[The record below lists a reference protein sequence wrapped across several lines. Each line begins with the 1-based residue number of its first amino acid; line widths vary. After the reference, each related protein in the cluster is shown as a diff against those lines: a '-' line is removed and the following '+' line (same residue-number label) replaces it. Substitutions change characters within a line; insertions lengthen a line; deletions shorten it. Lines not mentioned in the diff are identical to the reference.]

1 MEKPIDGNPN
11 PEPQPGAQG
20 TSSPKIDTGLACLV
34 LMAKV
39 HGVAADAE
47 QIRHA
52 FAIGADGAKT
62 LDILRA
68 AKEIGFKAKSA
79 TLSFERLARIQL
91 PAIAETSE
99 GRFIVLAKAQ
109 EESVLVLDPAES
121 KPRVLKKE
129 ALPGFKWVRGSY

>member
-1 MEKPIDGNPN
+1 MEKPVDGNLN

-20 TSSPKIDTGLACLV
+20 SPPPKIDTGLACLV

-39 HGVAADAE
+39 NGVAADPE

-79 TLSFERLARIQL
+79 TLSYERLAGIQL

-99 GRFIVLAKAQ
+99 GRFILLAKAQ
-109 EESVLVLDPAES
+109 DDSVLVLDPAES
-121 KPRVLKKE
+121 KPRPEKE
-129 ALPGFKWVRGSY
+129 EFLGNGRGN